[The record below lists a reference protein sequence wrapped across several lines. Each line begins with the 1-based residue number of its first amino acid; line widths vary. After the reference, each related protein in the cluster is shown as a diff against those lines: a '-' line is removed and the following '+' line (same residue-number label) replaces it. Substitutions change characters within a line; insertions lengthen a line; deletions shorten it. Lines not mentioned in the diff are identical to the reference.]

1 MLASHAQVRR
11 QPSAAGV
18 DVAWRVLAIA
28 VVYMLVARLLGLMT
42 GSRPALTT
50 DYLQTVA
57 ISLVTGAVVALVLL
71 PLARRLPYRMR
82 TRFLVLFVPLYWIG
96 LVSNLV
102 EALVNTSLP
111 AGQLVAAAVIFA
123 IPDAVAAWM
132 IAWLLSA
139 SPSSGQVPGLWD
151 VLRRRPLRSWAWRI
165 LAAGL
170 LFAAFLE
177 LFGILWGP
185 LISKYYQDPTYI
197 AQVQTVK
204 APDYVV
210 VPEEISRG
218 VIFVL
223 VLLPILAVMPG
234 RGRWELL
241 RTAAYIAL
249 IDAAFESWLAL
260 LAMTTYPLG
269 FRIGEGLDLTT
280 DAIARGIIV
289 AVLLA
294 LPLATAVHE
303 KPGEELN
310 ASGARS
316 SVTTFDP

>member
-1 MLASHAQVRR
+1 VLASRVEVRR

-18 DVAWRVLAIA
+18 DVAWRVLAVA
-28 VVYMLVARLLGLMT
+28 VVYAVVARLLGLMT
-42 GSRPALTT
+42 GSRPSLTT
-50 DYLQTVA
+50 DYLQTAA
-57 ISLVTGAVVALVLL
+57 ISLVTGAVEALVLL

-82 TRFLVLFVPLYWIG
+82 TRFLALFMPLYWIG
-96 LVSNLV
+96 VLSNLV
-102 EALVNTSLP
+102 EAAVNTSLP
-111 AGQLVAAAVIFA
+111 GGSLVAAAVIFA

-132 IAWLLSA
+132 IAWLLPA
-139 SPSSGQVPGLWD
+139 AHSSGPVPGLWE
-151 VLRRRPLRSWAWRI
+151 VLRQRPLRSWAWRI

-204 APDYVV
+204 APDYIV
-210 VPEEISRG
+210 VPEEIIRG

-223 VLLPILAVMPG
+223 VLLPVLAVMPG
-234 RGRWELL
+234 RGRLELL

-249 IDAAFESWLAL
+249 IDAAFESWLAM
-260 LAMTTYPLG
+260 LAMTSYPLG

-294 LPLATAVHE
+294 LPVATTGGVHE
-303 KPGEELN
+303 ETRG
-310 ASGARS
+310 
-316 SVTTFDP
+316 